1 MRVEIEYFNLWGHF
15 SKSISKSL
23 VNGTKQSVSGSNF
36 KFFFNVLFKWECHSS
51 RNGDSNSPGKDSG
64 VSCDRMAAAI
74 SWVRTG
80 LPSRRTEKGSTPVT
94 VCHGGICW

>member
-1 MRVEIEYFNLWGHF
+1 MRVEREYFNLSGYF

-23 VNGTKQSVSGSNF
+23 VNGTKQSVSDWNF
-36 KFFFNVLFKWECHSS
+36 KFFFNVLFMWECHSS
-51 RNGDSNSPGKDSG
+51 RNGDSNSPRKDTG

-74 SWVRTG
+74 SWVSTG
-80 LPSRRTEKGSTPVT
+80 LPSRTEEGSTPVT